1 MKTETIKIS
10 ELYSTT
16 DLTTAVT
23 LSLFFPIEAIDKT
36 NPRNAT
42 FLFRRVDDFDQ
53 TLEAFWRRALKVEPQ
68 AFSNQLKAI
77 KTRLYWEK

>member
-1 MKTETIKIS
+1 MKTETIKVS
-10 ELYSTT
+10 ELFSTT

-36 NPRNAT
+36 NPHNAT
-42 FLFRRVDDFDQ
+42 FLFKRVDNFDQ
-53 TLEAFWRRALKVEPQ
+53 VLQAFWRLQLSVEPQ
-68 AFSNQLKAI
+68 AFANQLKAI

>member
-1 MKTETIKIS
+1 MKTETIKTS

-23 LSLFFPIEAIDKT
+23 LSLYFPIEAIDKT
-36 NPRNAT
+36 NPYKAT
-42 FLFRRVDDFDQ
+42 FLFKRVDDFDQ
-53 TLEAFWRRALKVEPQ
+53 VLELFWSRQLKIEPQ
-68 AFSNQLKAI
+68 AFATQLKAI

>member
-1 MKTETIKIS
+1 MKTEALKTS

-36 NPRNAT
+36 NPNKAY
-42 FLFRRVDDFDQ
+42 FLFKRIGDFDVL
-53 TLEAFWRRALKVEPQ
+53 LEAFWRRQLKIEPQ
-68 AFSNQLKAI
+68 TFAAQMKAI

>member
-1 MKTETIKIS
+1 MRTETIKSS
-10 ELYSTT
+10 ELFSTT

-36 NPRNAT
+36 DPSKAT
-42 FLFRRVDDFDQ
+42 FLFKRVDNFDQ
-53 TLEAFWRRALKVEPQ
+53 VLEAFWRRGLSVEPQ
-68 AFSNQLKAI
+68 AFSSQLKAI

>member
-1 MKTETIKIS
+1 MKTDTIKIS

-23 LSLFFPIEAIDKT
+23 LSLFFPIETIDKT
-36 NPRNAT
+36 NPRKAT
-42 FLFRRVDDFDQ
+42 FIFRREKGFDQ
-53 TLEAFWRRALKVEPQ
+53 VLAQYWQRKLSIEPQ
-68 AFSNQLKAI
+68 TFANQLKAI

>member
-1 MKTETIKIS
+1 MKTDTIKTS
-10 ELYSTT
+10 ELYTTT

-36 NPRNAT
+36 NPNKAF
-42 FLFRRVDDFDQ
+42 FLFKRTDNFDQ
-53 TLEAFWRRALKVEPQ
+53 VLETFWRRQLKIEPQ
-68 AFSNQLKAI
+68 AFSAQMKAI